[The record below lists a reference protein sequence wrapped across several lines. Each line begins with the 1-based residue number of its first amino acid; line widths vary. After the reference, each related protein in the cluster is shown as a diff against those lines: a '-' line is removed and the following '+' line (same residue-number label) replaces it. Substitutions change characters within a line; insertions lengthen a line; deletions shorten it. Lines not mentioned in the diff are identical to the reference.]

1 MAQGVHHAED
11 ERIATEAV
19 DPATLLAE
27 NQSLRDRL
35 MRALADAE
43 NTRRRAERSLDEVR
57 QYAIGNFAREMLSVV
72 DNLRRA
78 IVTAERNPVKSVED
92 AALLEGVRSTERM
105 LTQALERFGVRK
117 IEALGVPFDPAL
129 HEAVMEIDDPKRE
142 PGTVR
147 EVIEDGYMIH
157 DRLLR
162 PARVAVVKRAAEA
175 PAPDDPTSDDK
186 APQLNAQ
193 P

>member
-11 ERIATEAV
+11 ERVATEAV

-43 NTRRRAERSLDEVR
+43 NTRRRAERSLDEMR
-57 QYAIGNFAREMLSVV
+57 QYSIANFAREMLSVV

-78 IVTAERNPVKSVED
+78 IDTAERNPVKSVED

-142 PGTVR
+142 PGTVG

-162 PARVAVVKRAAEA
+162 PARVAVVKRRAEA
-175 PAPDDPTSDDK
+175 LAPDNET
-186 APQLNAQ
+186 QMHNHQ

>member
-1 MAQGVHHAED
+1 
-11 ERIATEAV
+11 
-19 DPATLLAE
+19 
-27 NQSLRDRL
+27 
-35 MRALADAE
+35 
-43 NTRRRAERSLDEVR
+43 
-57 QYAIGNFAREMLSVV
+57 
-72 DNLRRA
+72 
-78 IVTAERNPVKSVED
+78 
-92 AALLEGVRSTERM
+92 M

-142 PGTVR
+142 PGTVG

-162 PARVAVVKRAAEA
+162 PARVAVVKRRPEA
-175 PAPDDPTSDDK
+175 PAPDNET
-186 APQLNAQ
+186 QLHNHQ

>member
-43 NTRRRAERSLDEVR
+43 NTRRRTERSLDEMR
-57 QYAIGNFAREMLSVV
+57 QYAIANFAREMLSVV

-78 IVTAERNPVKSVED
+78 IDTAERNPVKSVED

-117 IEALGVPFDPAL
+117 IEALGAPFDPAL
-129 HEAVMEIDDPKRE
+129 HEAVMEIDDPKCE
-142 PGTVR
+142 PGTVA
-147 EVIEDGYMIH
+147 EVMEDGYMIH

-162 PARVAVVKRAAEA
+162 PARVAVVKRRSEA
-175 PAPDDPTSDDK
+175 PVSDDNTQ
-186 APQLNAQ
+186 QLSAQ

>member
-1 MAQGVHHAED
+1 MPQRMHSIED
-11 ERIATEAV
+11 EAVAVEAV

-43 NTRRRAERSLDEVR
+43 NTRRRAERSLDEMR
-57 QYAIGNFAREMLSVV
+57 QYAIAGFAREMLSVV

-78 IVTAERNPVKSVED
+78 IESAERNPVKSVED

-105 LTQALERFGVRK
+105 LMQALARFGVQK
-117 IEALGVPFDPAL
+117 IEALGAPFDPAL
-129 HEAVMEIDDPKRE
+129 HEAVMEIDDPERE
-142 PGTVR
+142 PGTIAQ
-147 EVIEDGYMIH
+147 VIEDGYMIH

-162 PARVAVVKRAAEA
+162 PARVAVVKRRTETT
-175 PAPDDPTSDDK
+175 PADSEEPHRRNHKP
-186 APQLNAQ
+186 
-193 P
+193 

>member
-1 MAQGVHHAED
+1 MAQRMHSVDD
-11 ERIATEAV
+11 EVVAVEAI

-35 MRALADAE
+35 MRALAEAE
-43 NTRRRAERSLDEVR
+43 NTRRRAERSLDEMR
-57 QYAIGNFAREMLSVV
+57 QYAVANFAREMLSVV

-78 IVTAERNPVKSVED
+78 IETAARNPVKSVED

-117 IEALGVPFDPAL
+117 IEALGAPFDPAM
-129 HEAVMEIDDPKRE
+129 HEAVLEVDDPERE
-142 PGTVR
+142 PGTVAQ
-147 EVIEDGYMIH
+147 VIEDGYMIH
-157 DRLLR
+157 GRLLR
-162 PARVAVVKRAAEA
+162 PARVAVVKRRTEASPADSAEA
-175 PAPDDPTSDDK
+175 HR
-186 APQLNAQ
+186 NHQ

>member
-11 ERIATEAV
+11 ERVATEAV

-43 NTRRRAERSLDEVR
+43 NTRRRAERSLDEMR
-57 QYAIGNFAREMLSVV
+57 QYSIANFAREMLSAV

-78 IVTAERNPVKSVED
+78 IDTAERNPVKSVEV

-142 PGTVR
+142 PGTVG

-162 PARVAVVKRAAEA
+162 PARVAVVKRRPEA
-175 PAPDDPTSDDK
+175 PAPDNET
-186 APQLNAQ
+186 QLHNHQ

>member
-1 MAQGVHHAED
+1 MAQGVHHVED
-11 ERIATEAV
+11 ERVATEAV

-43 NTRRRAERSLDEVR
+43 NTRRRAERSLDEMR
-57 QYAIGNFAREMLSVV
+57 QYSIANFAREMLSAV

-78 IVTAERNPVKSVED
+78 IDTAERNPIKSVED

-105 LTQALERFGVRK
+105 LTQALERFGVRR

-142 PGTVR
+142 PGTVA

-162 PARVAVVKRAAEA
+162 PARVAVVKRRPEA
-175 PAPDDPTSDDK
+175 LAPDNET
-186 APQLNAQ
+186 QLHNHQ